1 MNDDIKE
8 ILDKLEIVAR
18 KHTIE
23 VCDDGSKIETM
34 PASIV
39 EELRLNNW
47 SAKLLLD
54 YITNLQH
61 TEDLYNQ
68 LLKDYDELQ
77 QENEKLKNIISSV
90 KEDFL
95 NANNEL
101 TNLQQKLE
109 EYKDTETYSKRFL
122 YKANK
127 DRLNANLELVKELEG
142 YKSCCEKVVEYIK
155 EHTTSFG
162 DVFIPASESWYLSDI
177 LNGGSDE

>member
-1 MNDDIKE
+1 MDNENIKE

-39 EELRLNNW
+39 DELRLNNW

-68 LLKDYDELQ
+68 LLKDYDDLQ
-77 QENEKLKNIISSV
+77 QELQRKDNII
-90 KEDFL
+90 
-95 NANNEL
+95 NEL
-101 TNLQQKLE
+101 KV
-109 EYKDTETYSKRFL
+109 YSQMNINATCNMNNDNYNEGR
-122 YKANK
+122 YKAYCDILDK
-127 DRLNANLELVKELEG
+127 IKEL
-142 YKSCCEKVVEYIK
+142 KEK
-155 EHTTSFG
+155 
-162 DVFIPASESWYLSDI
+162 
-177 LNGGSDE
+177 